1 MICGHHVYNEIWTPF
16 VGKQLTLNKKIGTLM
31 TGMFYSGIVG
41 RIPKELSKTFRIFME
56 GGRTNRM

>member
-1 MICGHHVYNEIWTPF
+1 
-16 VGKQLTLNKKIGTLM
+16 M

-56 GGRTNRM
+56 GGED